1 MLGSKTF
8 RKSVLVL
15 YESRKDKF
23 IVSEDINFL
32 TFDIIFI
39 KRNKKKQQKRQKK
52 NKNKNKFSIK

>member
-15 YESRKDKF
+15 YESQKDKF
-23 IVSEDINFL
+23 LVSEDINFL

-39 KRNKKKQQKRQKK
+39 KKTKKKQKQKQILYK
-52 NKNKNKFSIK
+52 IK